1 MYKSKYSNYKLPIQN
16 NIIKVEN
23 WKYPWKSY
31 LSHRLYYS
39 HYAYAQHQSF
49 PIISSILGM
58 HIVIFRSHMI
68 PHPEKAHRGGED
80 AYFNSSHML
89 VVADGVGGWNN
100 QGVDPSK
107 YSRFLCSS

>member
-1 MYKSKYSNYKLPIQN
+1 
-16 NIIKVEN
+16 
-23 WKYPWKSY
+23 
-31 LSHRLYYS
+31 
-39 HYAYAQHQSF
+39 
-49 PIISSILGM
+49 
-58 HIVIFRSHMI
+58 MI